1 MEYVK
6 IGVQVLMFVF
16 MLAHAIFT
24 WLAQRNTARAAEVI
38 LLANRVLVLEEK
50 FRHLPDQDLV
60 HELAGDMKAMKAE
73 LRGVTDA
80 LRPLVGG
87 LDRINDYLLNH
98 K

>member
-1 MEYVK
+1 MEHVRV
-6 IGVQVLMFVF
+6 GVQVLMFLF
-16 MLAHAIFT
+16 MVAHAIFT
-24 WLAQRNTARAAEVI
+24 WLTQRNTARAAEVI
-38 LLANRVLVLEEK
+38 ELTSRVLILEEK

-73 LRGVTDA
+73 LRGVTEA
-80 LRPLVGG
+80 LRPLVKG